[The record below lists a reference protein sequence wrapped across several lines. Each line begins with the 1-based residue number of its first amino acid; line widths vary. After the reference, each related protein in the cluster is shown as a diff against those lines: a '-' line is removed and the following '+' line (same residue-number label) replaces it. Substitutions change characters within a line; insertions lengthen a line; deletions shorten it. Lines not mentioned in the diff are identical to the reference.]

1 MIADYHMHTCFS
13 DDSVYPM
20 EDVIRKAISL
30 GLQEICFT
38 EHVDHGVKTDD
49 NCDYPAYVK
58 EFERCRGI
66 YGDRIRLRLGIEFGM
81 QVHTI
86 GQFQE
91 DFDAYAF
98 DFVILSCHQVGD
110 KEFWTKEF
118 QKGKSQKE
126 YNEKYYEEILEVI
139 KVYKDY
145 SVLGHLDMIKR
156 YDDEGEYPF
165 EKVEPLIRE
174 ILETVIRY
182 GKGIEVNTSSFRYGL
197 DDLTPSMDI
206 LKLYKSL
213 GGNII
218 TIGSDSHAE
227 SHLGYKIGEVQKIL
241 KGLGFESFH
250 TFSGMVPEA
259 VAIL

>member
-1 MIADYHMHTCFS
+1 MSADYHVHTSFS

-20 EDVIRKAISL
+20 EEVVRKAISI
-30 GLQEICFT
+30 GLHEICFT
-38 EHVDHGVKTDD
+38 EHVDHGVKTED

-58 EFERCRGI
+58 EFGRCREK
-66 YGDRIRLRLGIEFGM
+66 YGKDIELKLGIEFGM

-86 GQFQE
+86 DQFQR
-91 DFDAYAF
+91 DFDEYDF
-98 DFVILSCHQVGD
+98 DFVIMSCHQVGD
-110 KEFWTKEF
+110 KEFWTKDF
-118 QKGKSQKE
+118 QQGKTQKE
-126 YNEKYYEEILEVI
+126 YNEKYYEEILKVI
-139 KVYKDY
+139 SVYKDY

-165 EKVEPLIRE
+165 ENVEPLIRV
-174 ILETVIRY
+174 ILETVIRD

-197 DDLTPSMDI
+197 NDLTPSTDI

-213 GGNII
+213 GGKII